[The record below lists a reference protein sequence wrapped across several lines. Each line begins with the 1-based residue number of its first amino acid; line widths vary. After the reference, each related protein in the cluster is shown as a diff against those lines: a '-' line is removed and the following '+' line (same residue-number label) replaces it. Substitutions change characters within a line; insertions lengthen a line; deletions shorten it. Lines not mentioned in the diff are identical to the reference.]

1 MPDVGMIPGYGYIPT
16 PAAGAAAAG
25 DWFMNQLQ
33 DLAESRQVYNQ
44 YRDLIPQVRAQHGPM
59 ASELSDEALMA
70 QMMTHD
76 RGIVP
81 SYLQPAEQGFL
92 VRDPSGGHDPALAAA
107 EHRAFVQDAVREA
120 PGGRVGAGLMSAAL
134 GAATPG
140 YAAIKALGLK
150 RGSAPSLA
158 QLVSGLG
165 GAWEANQQFGVQ
177 PGAGGLPFI
186 PSSMVGQL
194 LGR

>member
-1 MPDVGMIPGYGYIPT
+1 MIPSTVPT
-16 PAAGAAAAG
+16 PASAAATAG
-25 DWFMNQLQ
+25 DWLTRQLQ
-33 DLAESRQVYNQ
+33 DLAESRQVYSQ
-44 YRDLIPQVRAQHGPM
+44 YRDLLPSVRARHGPM

-76 RGIVP
+76 RGIQP

-92 VRDPSGGHDPALAAA
+92 VRDPSGGHNPALAAA
-107 EHRAFVQDAVREA
+107 EHRAFVQEAVRDA
-120 PGGRVGAGLMSAAL
+120 PGGPVGAGLMSAAL

-150 RGSAPSLA
+150 RGSAPSIA

-165 GAWEANQQFGVQ
+165 GAWEANRKWGVS
-177 PGAGGLPFI
+177 PTIPGLP
-186 PSSMVGQL
+186 MVEPGYLREGQ
-194 LGR
+194 